1 MEMGPT
7 STGTRLLKIRGKMGR
22 RGFGS
27 WLAGAA
33 LLALGS
39 LLFSGAALTQEK
51 KEEVKAP
58 AAGPPGMPVE
68 AEQAR
73 VMSIKR
79 EITAVGSLTSNESV
93 VITAEIPGRV
103 VEIAFKE
110 GQAARAG
117 QVLVRLDR
125 SILQAQRDRAEA
137 NLDLSRATRD
147 RSEVLLGDEA
157 ISRRE
162 WEEASAQWQ
171 LDEANLRLAQAQ
183 LDKTVLR
190 APFDGLLGLRY
201 ISPGEYVQPGQPIV
215 TLDDTDPIKIDF
227 RVPEVFS
234 ARLQD
239 GQTVQVEVDAAP
251 GTTFSGR
258 VYAVA
263 PVVDPEG
270 RSLLVRAVIPNPDR
284 SLRPGMFAQV
294 HLVMEERPDALMVPE
309 QALFSR
315 GQDQFVYKVVDG
327 VVAEAPV
334 RLGLRQRGM
343 VEIVEGL
350 VPGDTVITAGQI
362 KVRPGVP
369 VVIVP
374 GPEGN

>member
-1 MEMGPT
+1 
-7 STGTRLLKIRGKMGR
+7 
-22 RGFGS
+22 
-27 WLAGAA
+27 
-33 LLALGS
+33 
-39 LLFSGAALTQEK
+39 
-51 KEEVKAP
+51 
-58 AAGPPGMPVE
+58 
-68 AEQAR
+68 
-73 VMSIKR
+73 
-79 EITAVGSLTSNESV
+79 
-93 VITAEIPGRV
+93 
-103 VEIAFKE
+103 
-110 GQAARAG
+110 
-117 QVLVRLDR
+117 LDR

-137 NLDLSRATRD
+137 NLDLSRANRD
-147 RSEVLLGDEA
+147 RSEVLLADEA

-270 RSLLVRAVIPNPDR
+270 RSLLVRAVIPNPER